1 MVENSQQVTQTLRQ
15 LKIKT
20 GSVSRIVKDHISYK
34 KEKTQLE
41 EKIEKLKA
49 DGAEEGMIKRVEQ
62 DLADT
67 IAMLPSLKTKIEEAI
82 DALEEVTGTAEEN
95 GLATEEFKE
104 ANQEW
109 GKAGEALKEAKEYIN
124 SEATIS

>member
-41 EKIEKLKA
+41 EKIDKLKA